1 MCPEALRRAINYECY
16 RQGTQQRRN
25 GIIAL
30 KGQDESVLF
39 CLPTMNYKRLQKSF
53 MNILEGH
60 ADEIRSDQEL

>member
-39 CLPTMNYKRLQKSF
+39 LSPYNELQKASK
-53 MNILEGH
+53 IIYEYSRRARG
-60 ADEIRSDQEL
+60 